1 MAIGNN
7 GAQGARNDTNRH
19 WREPAACS
27 GYTPEAAAEMGLL
40 KKEPP
45 EDFTPPAHGAE
56 AEPQTQT
63 NTQTIQYNPELPAL
77 LGLADG
83 ATDEEVLTAVRALK
97 EGADAAAE
105 AEAEALVNSE
115 EAKEGVE
122 LSEEEKKEC
131 REEVVTN
138 RARGLKYLRLLVN
151 SKRPTATPA
160 PRRYADNSTPAARAA
175 LANRTPQKDSRSLS
189 LRYPPDLPETADRVL

>member
-1 MAIGNN
+1 MVGSKNPSSDHYKVTTPHTHEYVN
-7 GAQGARNDTNRH
+7 KKTPRSSQKLLDTMRTILQPH
-19 WREPAACS
+19 EIWQEMDEKRDPTAKIYLRVFDLPHGKKAMLGVRRE
-27 GYTPEAAAEMGLL
+27 
-40 KKEPP
+40 
-45 EDFTPPAHGAE
+45 
-56 AEPQTQT
+56 
-63 NTQTIQYNPELPAL
+63 
-77 LGLADG
+77 
-83 ATDEEVLTAVRALK
+83 
-97 EGADAAAE
+97 
-105 AEAEALVNSE
+105 SE
-115 EAKEGVE
+115 SKIE